1 MERLRTP
8 GLVPVILGFYMLVLY
23 APVLLI
29 PLFSLND
36 SIYMNFPMKAFTTK
50 WYALMVEDAS
60 LMKAL
65 WASVKIAVL
74 VAVVSTILGFL
85 AAKAI
90 REP

>member
-1 MERLRTP
+1 
-8 GLVPVILGFYMLVLY
+8 
-23 APVLLI
+23 
-29 PLFSLND
+29 
-36 SIYMNFPMKAFTTK
+36 
-50 WYALMVEDAS
+50 MVEDAS